1 MAVAKKNKEV
11 KKIMKAGNKSED
23 SSILTKISV
32 EIAGFNRLKGF
43 ILTKGETYNVRLMKV
58 LVVLY
63 DIISITFLVYDSIQN
78 KANLND
84 MGEYLKENLYFNHSK
99 IAVAILY
106 FSGLNLKWLRDLHMY
121 YYVGN

>member
-63 DIISITFLVYDSIQN
+63 GIISITFLVYDSIQN

-84 MGEYLKENLYFNHSK
+84 M
-99 IAVAILY
+99 
-106 FSGLNLKWLRDLHMY
+106 
-121 YYVGN
+121 